1 MVQPL
6 WKTIQL
12 FLKQLNIELSYDP
25 EIPLLDMY
33 VPKIIEDRYPN
44 KYLYMKVQSS
54 ITENSQKVETT
65 KCPSLD
71 EQIKQNVVD
80 MD

>member
-1 MVQPL
+1 
-6 WKTIQL
+6 
-12 FLKQLNIELSYDP
+12 
-25 EIPLLDMY
+25 MY

>member
-6 WKTIQL
+6 WKTIWL
-12 FLKQLNIELSYDP
+12 FLKQLNIKLPYDP
-25 EIPLLDMY
+25 AIPLLDMY

-44 KYLYMKVQSS
+44 KYLYTKVQSS
-54 ITENSQKVETT
+54 ITENSKKVETT

-71 EQIKQNVVD
+71 A
-80 MD
+80 